1 MIDKNEIWHYAKSFQ
16 EEKMKELTDAI
27 KKVQE
32 SGNSEQK
39 SSMGDKYETARA
51 MSQNEIYMLSKQLE
65 VLKTEYNK
73 LLKVNPDKSSN
84 IGEIGA
90 LVQTETI
97 YCFIAAAI
105 GNLNINNQK
114 VAIISEVS
122 PLAKAIFGKSKG
134 DFISIANKQVRI
146 RELT

>member
-1 MIDKNEIWHYAKSFQ
+1 MIDKNEIWHFAKSFQ
-16 EEKMKELTDAI
+16 EQKMKELTDAI

-65 VLKTEYNK
+65 VLKTEYHK
-73 LLKVNPDKSSN
+73 LLKVNPEKTSN
-84 IGEIGA
+84 IGELGA
-90 LVQTETI
+90 LVQTETTLCYI
-97 YCFIAAAI
+97 VAAI
-105 GNLNINNQK
+105 GNLSVNNYK
-114 VAIISEVS
+114 VAIISDVS

-134 DFISIANKQVRI
+134 DYIAIANKQVKI
-146 RELT
+146 CELN

>member
-1 MIDKNEIWHYAKSFQ
+1 MIEKNEIWHFAKSFQ
-16 EEKMKELTDAI
+16 EQKMKELTNAI

-65 VLKTEYNK
+65 VLKIEYNK

-84 IGEIGA
+84 IGEVGA
-90 LVQTETI
+90 LVQTETTL
-97 YCFIAAAI
+97 CFIAAAI
-105 GNLNINNQK
+105 GSLTINNNK

-122 PLAKAIFGKSKG
+122 PLAKAIFGKTKG
-134 DFISIANKQVRI
+134 DYIAIANKQLRI
-146 RELT
+146 CEMF